1 MKTTVNPLFFRLLC
15 AAQPG
20 DLLRR
25 LLLAGQGPRL
35 TFLADAPRIPAGPLP
50 YHAGSVLD
58 HLARC
63 MNAVAGNPPAVWMAL
78 THDAGKL
85 TTPAALWPHHYGHE
99 LRGVRLAAV
108 WAAQLQL
115 PPAWRQAGCMTA
127 RLHMKAGR
135 YSELRAATRYDLL
148 RELAASPCASAFW
161 QVVDADSRQA
171 VSVQARRDWHRICEL
186 PLEGLSEERARQLAI
201 SCLTANSA
209 EPVSTSPK

>member
-35 TFLADAPRIPAGPLP
+35 NFLADAPRIPAGPLP

-78 THDAGKL
+78 AHD
-85 TTPAALWPHHYGHE
+85 
-99 LRGVRLAAV
+99 
-108 WAAQLQL
+108 
-115 PPAWRQAGCMTA
+115 
-127 RLHMKAGR
+127 
-135 YSELRAATRYDLL
+135 
-148 RELAASPCASAFW
+148 
-161 QVVDADSRQA
+161 
-171 VSVQARRDWHRICEL
+171 
-186 PLEGLSEERARQLAI
+186 
-201 SCLTANSA
+201 
-209 EPVSTSPK
+209 

>member
-1 MKTTVNPLFFRLLC
+1 MKTTVNPLFLRLLC

-20 DLLRR
+20 DLLRG

-35 TFLADAPRIPAGPLP
+35 SFLADAPRIPAGPLP
-50 YHAGSVLD
+50 HHAGSVLD

-78 THDAGKL
+78 AHDAGKL

-108 WAAQLQL
+108 WAAQLHL
-115 PPAWRQAGCMTA
+115 PPLWRQAGCMTA

-135 YSELRAATRYDLL
+135 YTELRAATRYDLL
-148 RELAASPCASAFW
+148 REVAAGPCASAFW
-161 QVVDADSRQA
+161 QVVERTRAKQ
-171 VSVQARRDWHRICEL
+171 SVHKPAETGIE
-186 PLEGLSEERARQLAI
+186 SA
-201 SCLTANSA
+201 SCRLRGCPENAPGSWPFPA
-209 EPVSTSPK
+209 